1 MKKILF
7 ISFIALIIDQ
17 FIKITISTKMLVHDS
32 ITIIINFFNITF
44 VKNYGAAYS
53 IFYGNTIFLILI
65 SIISLF
71 LIYFFLIKNKELKKI
86 DVFSYGILIGGIL
99 GNLIDRVIHGYV
111 IDFLDFK
118 IFGYDFPVFNIAD
131 ICIVISVFLIII
143 FSKDDKNENRS

>member
-86 DVFSYGILIGGIL
+86 DVF
-99 GNLIDRVIHGYV
+99 
-111 IDFLDFK
+111 
-118 IFGYDFPVFNIAD
+118 NIAD

>member
-32 ITIIINFFNITF
+32 ITIISNFFNITF

-86 DVFSYGILIGGIL
+86 DIFSYGILIGGIL

>member
-32 ITIIINFFNITF
+32 ITIISNFFNITF

-71 LIYFFLIKNKELKKI
+71 LIYFFLIKNKEFKKI